1 MTPKQNANNSA
12 RSGAAS
18 PDIAVSVA
26 QPLAEVKPKK
36 KVIKLNRNG
45 KLLSSPPLVSPRSK
59 SKGRKGEEK
68 NNKETK
74 SYRVVLKYGRHEEE
88 RSRIGFKI
96 DEVLKE
102 PSISQPARLPPND
115 AQPKATHPFFLGK
128 IAQKLESNAG
138 GGPDDSSSKGQMSEA
153 EDKPTPLHRTVAW
166 KDIVFKSQKPTFTKT
181 LDAIG
186 APWPPNE
193 INHVGVAVRNYHPS
207 HPLRLRG
214 AAASKSKEQY
224 TEIKRDED
232 VMHSKSRCAWGYP
245 KVSDSLPGFSESLR
259 LESKLSI
266 CNLRLPQRV
275 VASGRQMLDIL
286 DGPTVSTSDNTVV
299 STTSHP
305 VIAQVR
311 SYLPITSTAF
321 DQGRA
326 NDGIA
331 WTVQYAPQAAVDV
344 LQPAASQLRDW
355 MRSLT
360 TSVTQ
365 KTHSSVGDKAAQASK
380 RSSRK
385 KKRRKISNELDGFI
399 ASSDDETD
407 EEYGKNV
414 KNSVLISGPAG
425 CGKTASVFAVA
436 KELEFEVFEV
446 HPGMRR
452 SAKDVLDRV
461 GDMTQ
466 NHLVQGAESGDA
478 VEPDTSTLDAASINQ
493 DIASGKQGTMNRFF
507 SKTQTDKQRKTARK
521 ISGRSVESI
530 KAPKAQKQSVILLEE
545 VDILF
550 DEDKGFWSGVMSL
563 INQSKRPVVL
573 TCNDESAIPFD
584 DLHLQATWRYEPPS
598 PDLAVEYLVALA
610 ANEGHV
616 LERDSIRTLYR
627 SKGHDL
633 RATITE
639 LDFWCQM
646 GIGSQ
651 KGGLD
656 WMLDHPSSGE
666 PTRTSDGHLRVFS
679 KDTYASGIGLA
690 LPSRVSRDHQQ
701 EILLRYAQDY
711 LGISITDWQEASDV
725 LPTAQSSQEHVESS
739 RKRLDDLQRATELL
753 DSRSVLDLFDDNL
766 TAALSFRIS
775 TALTPNRAVVEE
787 ADIVRAYFSK
797 SEPNELTGD
806 DLASVFEPVTVEKP
820 TFPPALGRLA
830 PSLEGPTSI
839 IATDIAPYIRSIV
852 AYDQR
857 LEQQREILTG
867 GLQGKRVRKT
877 RAARAALEGGNKA
890 NTRREKWFS
899 EDMDFDK
906 VMETAGKGWPLWT
919 QDDVTSTIVS
929 QAPMDVSSP
938 EAAATEDDI

>member
-1 MTPKQNANNSA
+1 MC
-12 RSGAAS
+12 
-18 PDIAVSVA
+18 
-26 QPLAEVKPKK
+26 
-36 KVIKLNRNG
+36 
-45 KLLSSPPLVSPRSK
+45 
-59 SKGRKGEEK
+59 
-68 NNKETK
+68 
-74 SYRVVLKYGRHEEE
+74 
-88 RSRIGFKI
+88 
-96 DEVLKE
+96 
-102 PSISQPARLPPND
+102 
-115 AQPKATHPFFLGK
+115 LG
-128 IAQKLESNAG
+128 
-138 GGPDDSSSKGQMSEA
+138 
-153 EDKPTPLHRTVAW
+153 H
-166 KDIVFKSQKPTFTKT
+166 
-181 LDAIG
+181 
-186 APWPPNE
+186 
-193 INHVGVAVRNYHPS
+193 
-207 HPLRLRG
+207 
-214 AAASKSKEQY
+214 
-224 TEIKRDED
+224 
-232 VMHSKSRCAWGYP
+232 P
-245 KVSDSLPGFSESLR
+245 KVSDNLPDFSNSLQ
-259 LESKLSI
+259 LESKVSVY
-266 CNLRLPQRV
+266 NLRLPQRI

-286 DGPTVSTSDNTVV
+286 DGPTVSAPDS
-299 STTSHP
+299 TSHP

-331 WTVQYAPQAAVDV
+331 WTVQYAPRTAIDV
-344 LQPAASQLRDW
+344 LQPAALQMRDW

-385 KKRRKISNELDGFI
+385 KKRRKISNELDDFI
-399 ASSDDETD
+399 ASSDDET
-407 EEYGKNV
+407 EGEYDKNV
-414 KNSVLISGPAG
+414 KNAVLISGPAG

-436 KELEFEVFEV
+436 KELDFEVFEV

-466 NHLVQGAESGDA
+466 NHLVQGAENGVA
-478 VEPDTSTLDAASINQ
+478 AEPDTSTLDAASINQ
-493 DIASGKQGTMNRFF
+493 DIASGRQGTMNKFF
-507 SKTQTDKQRKTARK
+507 SKTQTDKRRKTRRK
-521 ISGRSVESI
+521 ISGKSVETT

-563 INQSKRPVVL
+563 ISQSKRPVVL
-573 TCNDESAIPFD
+573 TCNDERTIPFD
-584 DLHLQATWRYEPPS
+584 DLHLHATWRYEPPS
-598 PDLAVEYLVALA
+598 PDLASEYLVALA
-610 ANEGHV
+610 VNEGHV
-616 LERDSIRTLYR
+616 LERDSVRSLYT

-656 WMLDHPSSGE
+656 WMLDHPSSSG
-666 PTRTSDGHLRVFS
+666 PMRTSDGPLRVFS

-690 LPSRVSRDHQQ
+690 LPSQVSKDQQ

-711 LGISITDWQEASDV
+711 LGISVTDWQEASDV
-725 LPTAQSSQEHVESS
+725 LSTAQSSQEHVEPS
-739 RKRLDDLQRATELL
+739 RKGLDDLQRATELL

-766 TAALSFRIS
+766 AAALSFRIA
-775 TALTPNRAVVEE
+775 TALTPNRALVEE

-797 SEPNELTGD
+797 SEPNELTRD
-806 DLASVFEPVTVEKP
+806 DLASIFEPMTVEKP

-852 AYDQR
+852 AFDQR

-867 GLQGKRVRKT
+867 DLQGKRVRKT
-877 RAARAALEGGNKA
+877 RAARAALEGGSKA

-899 EDMDFDK
+899 EKADFDK
-906 VMETAGKGWPLWT
+906 VMQTAGKGWPIWT
-919 QDDVTSTIVS
+919 QDDVTSTDAS
-929 QAPMDVSSP
+929 QTPMDVSSP
-938 EAAATEDDI
+938 EAAATEDDIEG